1 MKLTLKVTQTDG
13 TIYEVTTNLYVIV
26 AWERKFK
33 RKSADLG
40 NGQIGHE
47 DLLFM
52 AYEASKL
59 SSVPVPPIFDDFIR
73 RIDDIDVVV
82 DQINP
87 SELASTED
95 N

>member
-1 MKLTLKVTQTDG
+1 MKLTLKVTQNDG
-13 TIYEVTTNLYVIV
+13 QQFEVKTNLFVIV

-40 NGQIGHE
+40 AGQIGHE

-52 AYEASKL
+52 AYEACKL
-59 SSVPVPPIFDDFIR
+59 QNVPVPLAFDDFIR
-73 RIDDIDVVV
+73 RVDDIDVVAETV
-82 DQINP
+82 NP
-87 SELASTED
+87 SELATTED

>member
-1 MKLTLKVTQTDG
+1 MKLTIKVTQTDG
-13 TIYEVTTNLYVIV
+13 QTFEVKTNLFVIV

-40 NGQIGHE
+40 AGNIGHE

-52 AYEASKL
+52 AYEAAKL
-59 SSVPVPPIFDDFIR
+59 NNIPIPLAFDDFIR
-73 RIDDIDVVV
+73 KVDDIDVLSESA
-82 DQINP
+82 NP
-87 SELASTED
+87 TDADSTDD